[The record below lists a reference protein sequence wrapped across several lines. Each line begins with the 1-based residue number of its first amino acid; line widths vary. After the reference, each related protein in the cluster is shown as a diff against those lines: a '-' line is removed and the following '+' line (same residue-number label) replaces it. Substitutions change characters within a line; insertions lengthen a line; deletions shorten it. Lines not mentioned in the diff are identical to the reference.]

1 MSTEPPDD
9 DVPVE
14 TPAADTQ
21 TVVETAVPT
30 EPPDDDVPVDTAA
43 ADTLTVVET
52 FMPTEP
58 PDDARIH
65 MRLNAVTG
73 ILEYCSESD
82 VPTESPTEPPD
93 NARVHIRLNELT
105 GILEYCSESD
115 AETVVSN
122 SNSGSS
128 VIEMIPVSVAE

>member
-1 MSTEPPDD
+1 
-9 DVPVE
+9 VFCFAV
-14 TPAADTQ
+14 A
-21 TVVETAVPT
+21 ETAVPT
-30 EPPDDDVPVDTAA
+30 ELSDLEDDVPKDTAA

-65 MRLNAVTG
+65 MRLN
-73 ILEYCSESD
+73 
-82 VPTESPTEPPD
+82 
-93 NARVHIRLNELT
+93 ELT

-122 SNSGSS
+122 SDSGSS